1 LFASLL
7 SSRSPG
13 PALILVASL
22 LAGCQPSAPAAG
34 PEPAG
39 AGERPSPPPAPGAPP
54 GPAPSTPASPGAPVP
69 PAAATPGGDGGPRA
83 PDAGDARSVPPAP
96 APDAGPLD
104 AAAGGDPSAE
114 LYDPDRVPRFELELP
129 PASVMALGQNPRVYV
144 RGTFRYGDEV
154 VNDVGVRLKGES
166 NLRPLT
172 RKAPFKIKFDEFVP
186 NQSFRGLRRM
196 TFNNMLEDPSFVA
209 ERLAYYFFRAARLP
223 APRAN
228 SALVSVNGQPFG
240 VYVNLET
247 EDKTFLRRWF
257 ASDAGNLYEEGQVDF
272 LPGNEAR
279 FELETN
285 EPRNDRTDLRG
296 LIAALQAAR
305 DESLLADL
313 DATLDTTHFLRFTA
327 AEAAVNQWD
336 MYGYTRFYPNN
347 FRLYHDPGAG
357 RFVFIPWGM
366 DMALKDFR
374 GRGDHIG
381 VFAPARQFNN
391 PAGPV
396 TGGLIFQRCLRSP
409 TCRSRYVA
417 ELRAIVD
424 LYEQVALDQV
434 ADRYY
439 QQIKT
444 LVYADPRKEVSN
456 AGFERGYATV
466 LRIIRERPATIRR
479 ELAAPPP

>member
-1 LFASLL
+1 LP
-7 SSRSPG
+7 RSPA
-13 PALILVASL
+13 PVVIVFAL
-22 LAGCQPSAPAAG
+22 LASACQPPAPAGG
-34 PEPAG
+34 PGMPVAPAEPPAAPPPSG
-39 AGERPSPPPAPGAPP
+39 APPPAPAI
-54 GPAPSTPASPGAPVP
+54 S
-69 PAAATPGGDGGPRA
+69 
-83 PDAGDARSVPPAP
+83 
-96 APDAGPLD
+96 PDAGPRSPD
-104 AAAGGDPSAE
+104 AAAVRPAPPAPPDASPADAPPAVDPSAE
-114 LYDPDRVPRFELELP
+114 IYDPERVPRFALELP
-129 PASVMALGQNPRVYV
+129 PASVMALGQNPRAYV

-154 VNDVGVRLKGES
+154 VNDVGVRLKGET

-186 NQSFRGLRRM
+186 DQTFRGLRRM
-196 TFNNMLEDPSFVA
+196 TLNNMLEDPSFLA
-209 ERLAYYFFRAARLP
+209 ERLAYDFFRAAGLP

-228 SALVSVNGQPFG
+228 SALVAVNGQPFG

-257 ASDAGNLYEEGQVDF
+257 TSDAGNLYEEGQVDF

-285 EPRNDRTDLRG
+285 EQRNDRADLRG

-313 DATLDTTHFLRFTA
+313 DASLDTTHFLRFTA

-347 FRLYHDPGAG
+347 FRLYHDPGPR

-396 TGGLIFQRCLRSP
+396 TGGLIFLRCLRSP
-409 TCRSRYVA
+409 ACKARYVA

-424 LYEQVALDQV
+424 LYEGVALDQL
-434 ADRYY
+434 AQRYY
-439 QQIKT
+439 QQIKP

-456 AGFERGYATV
+456 AGFERGFATV
-466 LRIIRERPATIRR
+466 LRIIRERPATIRA
-479 ELAAPPP
+479 ELASTP

>member
-1 LFASLL
+1 MPAGAAEGP
-7 SSRSPG
+7 SPLPGLVPPGGVG
-13 PALILVASL
+13 PSPSPPAAPS
-22 LAGCQPSAPAAG
+22 PSAPA
-34 PEPAG
+34 
-39 AGERPSPPPAPGAPP
+39 PGA
-54 GPAPSTPASPGAPVP
+54 
-69 PAAATPGGDGGPRA
+69 DGGTRA
-83 PDAGDARSVPPAP
+83 PDGAAVRPAP
-96 APDAGPLD
+96 PPPSPDAGGTD
-104 AAAGGDPSAE
+104 AAAGDDPSAE
-114 LYDPDRVPRFELELP
+114 LYDPERVPRFELELP
-129 PASVMALGQNPRVYV
+129 PASVMALGQNPRAYV
-144 RGTFRYGDEV
+144 RATFRYGDEV

-186 NQSFRGLRRM
+186 DQTFRGLRRM

-272 LPGNEAR
+272 LPGNEDK

-285 EPRNDRTDLRG
+285 EQRNDRADLRG
-296 LIAALQAAR
+296 LISALQAAR
-305 DESLLADL
+305 DQSLLADL
-313 DATLDTTHFLRFTA
+313 DATLDTTQFLRFTA

-347 FRLYHDPGAG
+347 FRLYHDPGPG

-396 TGGLIFQRCLRSP
+396 TGGLIFLRCLRSP
-409 TCRSRYVA
+409 PCQSRYVS
-417 ELRAIVD
+417 ELRSIVD
-424 LYEQVALDQV
+424 LYQQLALDQV

-439 QQIKT
+439 QQIKA

-456 AGFERGYATV
+456 AQFERGYATV
-466 LRIIRERPATIRR
+466 LRIIRERPATILR
-479 ELAAPPP
+479 ELATPP